1 MLFKKYL
8 CLSIRVYS
16 CLFNDQTSKFTDL
29 SVYNL
34 WISSMICFTYF
45 TDIYVCSM
53 FEFIFL
59 ELDFDTGRSY
69 WVEYE
74 MGRNWRIPE
83 SII

>member
-1 MLFKKYL
+1 
-8 CLSIRVYS
+8 
-16 CLFNDQTSKFTDL
+16 
-29 SVYNL
+29 
-34 WISSMICFTYF
+34 MICFTYF

-53 FEFIFL
+53 FEFIYHVSVIWRV

>member
-1 MLFKKYL
+1 
-8 CLSIRVYS
+8 
-16 CLFNDQTSKFTDL
+16 
-29 SVYNL
+29 
-34 WISSMICFTYF
+34 MICFTYF

-59 ELDFDTGRSY
+59 ELDFDTGGSY